1 MCPCRW
7 AFPLAPPGVTGS
19 RFRFKLMS
27 SGLETSRDFQVG
39 LSRAWHGLTIVKPV
53 ISASDFPQIVA
64 APLTYVSGGELKP
77 WPGMSVPVS
86 TDDGLPVGT
95 AFGASYALFTP
106 QDAMAYLE
114 EVLSGTG
121 YKVVSLG
128 MVFNRAHWFV
138 SFDLVELAGIAPAG
152 ESFILSASGGLDK
165 SQSPMFNLCHI
176 VQVCANT
183 VRLARSGRALFASKL
198 TKGFA
203 GRLEASRAALADVV
217 GMARIWNET
226 LRGLG
231 ATRATVDEARSI
243 YAADLAENGADLRSA
258 RSGNLLDDMVAGF
271 RSGRGNSGATRY
283 DVLNGYTEV
292 FGSGLVG
299 SASKR
304 DSFKRWESSEFG
316 GNADRKAA
324 FVEAITAPCGWE
336 RMVQTGNT
344 ALADARRNAVTVA

>member
-1 MCPCRW
+1 M
-7 AFPLAPPGVTGS
+7 GVSTGPAGRLPAVGS
-19 RFRFKLMS
+19 IVHTMS

-39 LSRAWHGLTIVKPV
+39 LTQAWHRSTIVEPIITK
-53 ISASDFPQIVA
+53 DHFPQIVA
-64 APLTYVSGGELKP
+64 APLTYVSNGDLRP
-77 WPGMSVPVS
+77 WPGMSVPIS

-106 QDAMAYLE
+106 QDAMTYLE

-128 MVFNRAHWFV
+128 MIFNRSRWFV
-138 SFDLVELAGIAPAG
+138 SFELVELAGIAPAG

-165 SQSPMFNLCHI
+165 SQSPMFNLCHV

-183 VRLARSGRALFASKL
+183 VRLARAGRALFSSKL

-217 GMARIWNET
+217 GMARLFNEA
-226 LRGLG
+226 LRGLEK
-231 ATRATVDEARSI
+231 APATVDQARAV
-243 YAADLAENGADLRSA
+243 YASELVGNGADLRST
-258 RSGNLLDDMVAGF
+258 RSGNLLDDMVTGF
-271 RSGRGNSGATRY
+271 RSGRGNSGATRL
-283 DVLNGYTEV
+283 DAVNGFTEV
-292 FGSGLVG
+292 LGQGLAG

-304 DSFKRWESSEFG
+304 DAFSRWESSEWG

-324 FVEAITAPCGWE
+324 FVDGITAPGGWD
-336 RMVQTGNT
+336 RMVQAGND
-344 ALADARRNAVTVA
+344 ALADARRNTVVIV